1 MNDNSTNTDLL
12 IQYLDGELEGEALTS
27 IREKIAASH
36 QLAAELE
43 SLRLAKESVKTYGLK
58 KNIAGIHT
66 EMMKELSAAPVP
78 HRIGI
83 RRMLQYTTRIAAM
96 LAIVLGTM
104 VLYQYFSATPQ
115 QLFRNNYETFQLHE
129 TRGGNTAS
137 VLEDPFK
144 KGDMAVVIAAFKKID
159 NPQPEDYFLNGI
171 AALNLNHAPDAIHS
185 FLALQQ
191 NNKVNDVHFFEEDAQ
206 YYLGLAYLQN
216 NEPGKALP
224 LFEHIHAD
232 QAHTYHRKINSWF
245 MLKLKRM
252 ARH

>member
-27 IREKIAASH
+27 IREKIASSH

-66 EMMKELSAAPVP
+66 EMMKELSARPVQ

-83 RRMLQYTTRIAAM
+83 RRILQYTARIAAI
-96 LAIVLGTM
+96 LIIVLGVT
-104 VLYQYFSATPQ
+104 VLYQYFSATPE

-129 TRGGNTAS
+129 TRGGGTAS

-144 KGDMAVVIAAFKKID
+144 NGDTAAVISAFKTID
-159 NPQPEDYFLNGI
+159 KPQPEDFFLNGL

-191 NNKVNDVHFFEEDAQ
+191 NNKATNTHFFEEDAE
-206 YYLGLAYLQN
+206 YYLGLAYLHN
-216 NEPGKALP
+216 DEPAKALP
-224 LFEHIHAD
+224 LFEHIYAD

-245 MLKLKRM
+245 MLKLKKM
-252 ARH
+252 ARR